1 MRALLAAL
9 LALQAGAAAAHGV
22 HATDE
27 TERAPRRQAWT
38 PKLITP
44 AEAAARISVDQ
55 AAGYRLIQADGLP
68 DHQTGQFPNRGNP
81 NSIRAQNY
89 AFRVPL
95 APRRTTHPTPY
106 APNLFGVALN
116 GVVFDPGTAE
126 FWNDDPRSGWNVEAL
141 GGAMDLGLDRHNAH
155 VQPNG
160 AYHYHALP
168 TGILER
174 LPWRTQPTLIG
185 YAADGHPIYA
195 PFGWREPAN
204 PASGIVELKPSW
216 RLKQGQRQ
224 NGPPGAYNGAYT
236 QDYEFVADSGDLDP
250 CNGRTAVT
258 PEYPQGTYHYVLT
271 AAFPFIPRCLMAA
284 PDASFARTGGPP
296 PRRPGGPPPPG
307 GRPPR

>member
-9 LALQAGAAAAHGV
+9 VALHAGAAAAHGV
-22 HATDE
+22 HQTDHGPRAAT
-27 TERAPRRQAWT
+27 PRQGWT

-44 AEAAARISVDQ
+44 AEAATRMTVDQ
-55 AAGYRLIQADGLP
+55 AGGQRIIAADGLP
-68 DHQTGQFPNRGNP
+68 DHQPGQFPNRGNP
-81 NSIRAQNY
+81 NAVRAQNY
-89 AFRVPL
+89 TFHMPL
-95 APRRTTHPTPY
+95 VPRRTTHPTPY
-106 APNLFGVALN
+106 ARHPFGIALN

-126 FWNDDPRSGWNVEAL
+126 FWNNDPRSGWNVEAL

-155 VQPNG
+155 VQPSG

-174 LPWRTQPTLIG
+174 LPWRTQPALIG

-195 PFGWREPAN
+195 PFGWREAMN

-216 RLKQGQRQ
+216 RLKQGRRE
-224 NGPPGAYNGAYT
+224 NGPPGPYNGAYT
-236 QDYEFVADSGDLDP
+236 QDYEFAAGSGDLDP
-250 CNGRTAVT
+250 CNGRTAAT

-271 AAFPFIPRCLMAA
+271 AAFPFIPRCYMGA
-284 PDASFARTGGPP
+284 PDPSFTRAAGGPP
-296 PRRPGGPPPPG
+296 PHRQPG